1 MLNFGVASYS
11 VGQYL
16 LMWEKYASLFN
27 LDYIFIF
34 TSEIQLNRTVNGYDG
49 TTYKYGKLLNDRPT
63 FSIKDSELIRKPV
76 GDFDKI
82 QELYQNKLE
91 QIDETIMIR
100 QQSNVFIIDMFN
112 QVWDGLI
119 NYQRQFT
126 GKSPGYATVKKSTL
140 AINLKVIE
148 VLGDQ
153 VKKTNSQIIVVDA
166 SGYYFNPA
174 RPDKNLSKQLEI
186 FCLEH
191 EYGYVNLSHDLQ
203 KVNSNGIRTRWIYDG
218 HFNEMGNNIF
228 AESMYQWL
236 QNNEKSERKTE

>member
-1 MLNFGVASYS
+1 M
-11 VGQYL
+11 
-16 LMWEKYASLFN
+16 
-27 LDYIFIF
+27 
-34 TSEIQLNRTVNGYDG
+34 NGYDG

-126 GKSPGYATVKKSTL
+126 VKSPGYATVKKSTL

-153 VKKTNSQIIVVDA
+153 VKKTN
-166 SGYYFNPA
+166 
-174 RPDKNLSKQLEI
+174 
-186 FCLEH
+186 C
-191 EYGYVNLSHDLQ
+191 
-203 KVNSNGIRTRWIYDG
+203 
-218 HFNEMGNNIF
+218 
-228 AESMYQWL
+228 
-236 QNNEKSERKTE
+236 